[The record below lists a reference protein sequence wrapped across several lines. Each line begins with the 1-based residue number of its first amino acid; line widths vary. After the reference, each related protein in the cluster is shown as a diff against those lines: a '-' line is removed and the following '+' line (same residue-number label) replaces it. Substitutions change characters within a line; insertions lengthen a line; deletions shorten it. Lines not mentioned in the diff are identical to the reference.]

1 MMLVFVGSVTYKG
14 EKTYT
19 ASELQEINKKIYLNK
34 KMSKLS
40 IENDYFT
47 YLYNKIKESDTY
59 EKINDSRISSQ
70 E

>member
-1 MMLVFVGSVTYKG
+1 
-14 EKTYT
+14 
-19 ASELQEINKKIYLNK
+19 
-34 KMSKLS
+34 MSKLS

-59 EKINDSRISSQ
+59 EKTNDSRISSQ